1 MAYNFTYDEFRKAA
15 ESSGLLGEFSQADLN
30 LAQRNPD
37 AGMSLLKYKQDWHSA
52 TTDEARALANQGA
65 ESIRSSYGNYTGGG
79 NGGSF
84 HLDGLS
90 PGSFTPSTARPEYNN
105 RYDDTIQDLLDQI
118 VNRED
123 FTYDPETDPLY
134 GQYRKQYTREGQRA
148 TQDALGAAAAASG
161 GMPSSYAATA
171 AAQAGNYYAAQMSDK
186 MPELYELAYN
196 QYLNDYNMKLNDL
209 GAVQGA
215 EQRDYDK
222 YLDALGQWN
231 TDRAFDYGQML
242 DEINSQ
248 TLERQEALNN
258 ALTAAEFGDYS
269 LLQGMGID
277 TSNNPTDWERKYQL
291 ALLGAQYGDF
301 SGLEALGLKPDSKT
315 MLDFALASAGRTQ
328 PVGSASGGSGGGS
341 GGAGGG
347 DSTNAYQTLRSAGV
361 TTMGEAYLELLGM
374 GYSSTEAE
382 NLADYYLSWLED
394 SSSAENGEE
403 VGLGDMDIAS
413 VMGLGIGPVSF
424 ETLDKLTED
433 GKVELYTNGSGKT
446 AVRWAEG
453 YNQNNYKSSGW
464 NMPDKISMPQ
474 NQNPFKQ

>member
-1 MAYNFTYDEFRKAA
+1 MASNFTYDEFRKAA

-65 ESIRSSYGNYTGGG
+65 ESIRSGYGNYTGGG

-84 HLDGLS
+84 HLDKLS
-90 PGSFTPSTARPEYNN
+90 PGSFDYGVPRPEYNN

-134 GQYRKQYTREGQRA
+134 GQYKKQYTREGQRA

-161 GMPSSYAATA
+161 GMPSSYATTA

-186 MPELYELAYN
+186 LPELYELAYN

-209 GAVQGA
+209 GAVQGE
-215 EQRDYDK
+215 EQRDYNK

-231 TDRAFDYGQML
+231 TDREFGYGQLL

-248 TLERQEALNN
+248 TAERQEALNN

-269 LLQGMGID
+269 FLKNMGYDLSNNPIERERQLNEAILRGEIGD
-277 TSNNPTDWERKYQL
+277 YGGYEALGWDVSNNPTDWERKYNL
-291 ALLGAQYGDF
+291 AMLAAEYGDF
-301 SGLEALGLKPDSKT
+301 SGLQALGIAPDAS
-315 MLDFALASAGRTQ
+315 ALARFSQT
-328 PVGSASGGSGGGS
+328 
-341 GGAGGG
+341 AGGG
-347 DSTNAYQTLRSAGV
+347 GNSGNRAGYDPVLTYSQVMDAIDRGNLSPQVLADYQYYMGAEYEPEEDETPDGGKPIHDASELGPAAMALANQMSRVNSPAMAQSFGDKIDAGLKEG
-361 TTMGEAYLELLGM
+361 TI
-374 GYSSTEAE
+374 TEAE
-382 NLADYYLSWLED
+382 ADFLMR
-394 SSSAENGEE
+394 A
-403 VGLGDMDIAS
+403 LG
-413 VMGLGIGPVSF
+413 
-424 ETLDKLTED
+424 
-433 GKVELYTNGSGKT
+433 Y
-446 AVRWAEG
+446 
-453 YNQNNYKSSGW
+453 
-464 NMPDKISMPQ
+464 
-474 NQNPFKQ
+474 